1 MWSELLKNPNK
12 KFHLHIELT
21 TKCNSACPLCPRFVF
36 GTTELNPAIS
46 LKELHLEEMKSW
58 FPPELCKKVGSINFC
73 GNFGDPAS
81 CKDMYPIVEYF
92 HKSNTNTEIEVRT
105 NGGMQSVD
113 VWKKLGKLSKNS
125 NKKIKVIF
133 SVDGTEE
140 TNDLYRRNV
149 SWDILT
155 RNIKA
160 YTQSGGWAWQEFL
173 IFNHNQHEIKDA
185 QKLAESLGIEYVNFK
200 QAFGFEDY
208 GLRKTRAVAIYDKN
222 GHFEYYLRPS
232 KNYNSSDLE
241 YDNKL
246 AGVISG
252 NGVATIEKKD
262 VPFYL
267 NYDWMNNSCGVFF
280 EPYKNIHGEYNEIES
295 KDISCMAHTV
305 HRGNIE
311 IYLNSNGDIRPCC
324 HIGVDMDRH
333 SGDVVGHQLNNQI
346 LSPPQ
351 DFNIRTNTLKNIL
364 ELFDERIYSTWD
376 KTHEEGRCYKC
387 SLQCGRRDVM
397 EELYLDRKKLKK
409 QKLIVKKKPPK
420 KRAI

>member
-1 MWSELLKNPNK
+1 MWSELLTNPNK

-58 FPPELCKKVGSINFC
+58 FPPELCNKVGSINFC

-92 HKSNTNTEIEVRT
+92 HKSNPNTNIEIRT

-125 NKKIKVIF
+125 DKKIKVIF

-149 SWDILT
+149 SWDILI
-155 RNIKA
+155 RNIEA
-160 YTQSGGWAWQEFL
+160 YTHSGGHAWQEFL
-173 IFNHNQHEIKDA
+173 VFNHNEHEMKDA
-185 QKLAESLGIEYVNFK
+185 QDLAASLGIEYVNFK

-232 KNYNSSDLE
+232 KTFNSSDLE
-241 YDNKL
+241 YDNNL
-246 AGVISG
+246 AGIISG
-252 NGVATIEKKD
+252 NQVATINKKD

-267 NYDWMNNSCGVFF
+267 NYDWMNGDCDVFF
-280 EPYKNIHGEYNEIES
+280 EEYKNRGGEFNELENKPIRCMAHSSHGEY
-295 KDISCMAHTV
+295 
-305 HRGNIE
+305 IE
-311 IYLNSNGDIRPCC
+311 IYLNSNGDVRPCC
-324 HIGVDMDRH
+324 HIGVESDRH
-333 SGDVVGHQLNNQI
+333 SADVVGYQLNNKI

-351 DFNIRTNTLKNIL
+351 DFNIRTNSLKNIL
-364 ELFDERIYSTWD
+364 ELFDERIYNTWD
-376 KTHEEGRCYKC
+376 KKHEEGRCYKC

-397 EELYLDRKKLKK
+397 EELYLEDVSRKLNAELIKK
-409 QKLIVKKKPPK
+409 EKIHKK
-420 KRAI
+420 